1 MIIKALLQ
9 FKQLLSRPKQ
19 KAIALFKVQTE
30 FVNPKVNTNP
40 NFLEIKVTIEKFF
53 NSIIDCSKNFY
64 RWKDGTCICVEPSAT
79 KVADKELGIHTYYE
93 DINKNRVITSI
104 VAEISNI
111 RKATEDRV
119 DKSKEAWQI
128 NKDYD
133 DENYLD
139 GYRKGLWDPKHRSKI
154 DKNLEKNSSTNLIEF
169 NLETFEILIKEY
181 QENIEE
187 IDVDFMRVDFT
198 KVKAAFIKQAKE
210 RLVRIGLILVKI
222 SEKDVEELQ
231 KKIFFYHDE
240 IKKDEDSRAKLKKCL
255 NMLAEIRD

>member
-119 DKSKEAWQI
+119 DKSKEAW
-128 NKDYD
+128 
-133 DENYLD
+133 
-139 GYRKGLWDPKHRSKI
+139 
-154 DKNLEKNSSTNLIEF
+154 
-169 NLETFEILIKEY
+169 
-181 QENIEE
+181 
-187 IDVDFMRVDFT
+187 
-198 KVKAAFIKQAKE
+198 
-210 RLVRIGLILVKI
+210 
-222 SEKDVEELQ
+222 
-231 KKIFFYHDE
+231 
-240 IKKDEDSRAKLKKCL
+240 
-255 NMLAEIRD
+255 